1 MKIITNSNNYEGK
14 VLYKMTKSQ
23 SINKLSTLTESVTVS
38 GFVLFEDDKNDN
50 VVEILSLETN
60 SGVFATNS
68 ATFKETFLDI
78 VEMMGTPVEIVVGHG
93 TSKNG
98 REYIYCDIV

>member
-1 MKIITNSNNYEGK
+1 MRVINSSKNYEGRE
-14 VLYKMTKSQ
+14 LYKMTKSQ
-23 SINKLSTLTESVTVS
+23 SINKVSTLTESVTVS
-38 GFVLFEDDKNDN
+38 GFVIFEDDKNDN
-50 VVEILSLETN
+50 VVEILSIETN
-60 SGVFATNS
+60 AGVFATNS

-98 REYIYCDIV
+98 REYIYCDLA

>member
-14 VLYKMTKSQ
+14 ELYKMTKSQ

-60 SGVFATNS
+60 AGVFATNS